1 MGLLKWDFNKRSFQN
16 VFERKPKTNFDTFE
30 MFSNSIK
37 MILILLSKSLVIRES
52 LNVLTTFYPVFNFK
66 LFATRFRQPSSPR
79 STDRQI
85 CSAIGPVYLVEGGCV
100 SRFLEIL
107 GRNAHVEK
115 RFDLIGSSMVK
126 VSRFLVILGRDRGCS
141 WIKAKVGIK
150 HAST

>member
-1 MGLLKWDFNKRSFQN
+1 MPPGFGNRQALDQPIV
-16 VFERKPKTNFDTFE
+16 VF
-30 MFSNSIK
+30 
-37 MILILLSKSLVIRES
+37 
-52 LNVLTTFYPVFNFK
+52 
-66 LFATRFRQPSSPR
+66 A
-79 STDRQI
+79 
-85 CSAIGPVYLVEGGCV
+85 SANGPVYLVEGGCV